1 MFKMFIIFK
10 LFLYLIVLVHFFQP
24 ARGEKRI
31 LLNDPGL
38 VEQRLTQLEHE
49 IQTVK
54 IENQQLK
61 DRINQYE
68 TARSGKVS

>member
-1 MFKMFIIFK
+1 MFIISK
-10 LFLYLIVLVHFFQP
+10 LFLYFIVLVHLPQP

-38 VEQRLTQLEHE
+38 VEQRLTHLEHE
-49 IQTVK
+49 IQTLK
-54 IENQQLK
+54 SENQQLK

-68 TARSGKVS
+68 SARSGMVS

>member
-1 MFKMFIIFK
+1 MFIIFK
-10 LFLYLIVLVHFFQP
+10 LFLYFIVLVHFFQP

-38 VEQRLTQLEHE
+38 VEQRLTHLEHE

-54 IENQQLK
+54 SENQQLK

-68 TARSGKVS
+68 TAISGMIS